1 MDLTNEA
8 AVGGSEPTAIAVA
21 PAPHGEMSLDAREAA
36 RNLAKWRHNREKQGL
51 PQASQHTEEGEGGEL
66 PSCAPEALEHTDA
79 GEHGASIEETAI
91 TEQADGSLRIEPP
104 SSWSEQ
110 DKELFVSLPRAAQ
123 ERLAERECSRASELA
138 EQRNAVE
145 ADRAKLDEARQ
156 QYEATLPQLLAS
168 LQGQQASEFSDIKTP
183 ADIERLAREDQPR
196 FAKWN
201 LHQQQVAE
209 VTRQILG
216 AQARQASE
224 QQRRFA
230 DFAKRQDDLFKDKV
244 PQMADPAEVAKLQ
257 SAAMAVLK
265 DHGFEEAEL
274 AASWHGQKDFSLRDH
289 RVQLLVRD
297 AILWREAKAKAKA
310 AVAKPLPPVQRPG
323 TSQPKGAAQEAVIQ
337 NLTKKLDAS
346 GSLKDAAAL
355 LKARR
360 ASR

>member
-1 MDLTNEA
+1 MDPMNEA
-8 AVGGSEPTAIAVA
+8 AAGGREETSIAVVSV
-21 PAPHGEMSLDAREAA
+21 PAGEASLSARAAA
-36 RNLAKWRHNREKQGL
+36 RNLAEWRHNKEKQQGHGPARTNEEDRDNL
-51 PQASQHTEEGEGGEL
+51 SAAPEEGADDTVAGGREARTDETSSIDDNEPRPVDS
-66 PSCAPEALEHTDA
+66 PS
-79 GEHGASIEETAI
+79 G
-91 TEQADGSLRIEPP
+91 
-104 SSWSEQ
+104 WSDE
-110 DKELFVSLPRAAQ
+110 DKSMFANLPRAVQ
-123 ERLAERECSRASELA
+123 ERLAERERSRASELT
-138 EQRNAVE
+138 EQRKALE

-168 LQGQQASEFSDIKTP
+168 LQGQQANEFSDIKTP

-196 FAKWN
+196 YAKWN

-216 AQARQASE
+216 AQARLASE
-224 QQRRFA
+224 QQQRFA
-230 DFAKRQDDLFKDKV
+230 DFAKRQDDLFKEKV

-257 SAAMAVLK
+257 SGAMAVLK

-289 RVQLLVRD
+289 RVQLLIRD

-323 TSQPKGAAQEAVIQ
+323 TSRPKGAAQEEVIQ

-355 LKARR
+355 IKARR
-360 ASR
+360 AAR